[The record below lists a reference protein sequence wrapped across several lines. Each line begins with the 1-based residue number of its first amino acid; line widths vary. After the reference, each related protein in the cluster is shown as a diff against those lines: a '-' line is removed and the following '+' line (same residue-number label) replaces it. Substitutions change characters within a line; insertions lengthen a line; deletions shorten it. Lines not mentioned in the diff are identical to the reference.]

1 MKNET
6 LAQINMM
13 LIFLIANL
21 AALILYPIYSI
32 YEGSLGEEGE
42 NPWIAVYYLIY
53 IVAVTLLIVFIAK
66 KGKKNI
72 LRGIFYFAMAWAM
85 WYALFPIFLLIIP
98 PYSDLISLGLAVLIT
113 ILMIKYPEWYV
124 INAAGI
130 LVTMG
135 IALIFGM
142 SLSLIPIILLLSLFA
157 IYDAIAVY
165 MSRHMVYLANSAIE
179 HNLPA
184 MFVLPAKKDYSFR
197 TAKKKLERKG
207 EGERDAYYMGYG
219 DVLIPGILIIAAE
232 RSFGIAGGIFTLIGA
247 LVAMVFLMVMVN
259 SGKPQP
265 GLPYLNAGALAG
277 LLGYILL
284 QLSF

>member
-142 SLSLIPIILLLSLFA
+142 TLSLIPIILLLSLFA

-165 MSRHMVYLANSAIE
+165 MSKHMVYLANSAIE
-179 HNLPA
+179 YNLPA

-232 RSFGIAGGIFTLIGA
+232 RSFGITGGIFTLIGA
-247 LVAMVFLMVMVN
+247 LVAMVLLMVMVN

-277 LLGYILL
+277 LLLYLLL
-284 QLSF
+284 QLPL